1 MTAAQFER
9 LDEREAESI
18 LRWRF
23 RVLTRAGY
31 EASAAVRLAAEVQ
44 VDLDE
49 ARNLVSN
56 GCPPA
61 TAARI
66 LL

>member
-1 MTAAQFER
+1 MTAAQFEQ
-9 LDEREAESI
+9 LGEKEAETI

-23 RVLTRAGY
+23 RVLSQAGY
-31 EASAAVRLAAEVQ
+31 EASAAVRLAADVH
-44 VDLDE
+44 VDLDH
-49 ARNLVSN
+49 ACNLVTN
-56 GCPPA
+56 GCPPE